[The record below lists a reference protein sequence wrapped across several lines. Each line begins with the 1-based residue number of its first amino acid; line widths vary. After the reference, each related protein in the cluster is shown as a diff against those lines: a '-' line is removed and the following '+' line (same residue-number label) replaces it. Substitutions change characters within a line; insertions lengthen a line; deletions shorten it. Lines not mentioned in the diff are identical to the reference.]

1 MKNDRGEMYPTQYI
15 LSPSYILWDNSQC
28 IIYLGLCT
36 FIIWYIVRMYAQ
48 RKVSLNLNLMNK
60 WNNFL
65 MNLILEKRKLDENK
79 CISASVYLKVKEQ

>member
-1 MKNDRGEMYPTQYI
+1 
-15 LSPSYILWDNSQC
+15 
-28 IIYLGLCT
+28 
-36 FIIWYIVRMYAQ
+36 MYAQ

-65 MNLILEKRKLDENK
+65 MNLILEKRKLNENK